1 MRARCVLWGGISLG
15 MGTLGYAL
23 CSSSSVG
30 CSTNVVV
37 LTRAAVTAQGCAVF
51 SVVAHVGIGLMILGA
66 VLLLGSFVLAVRTRR
81 QVADAASLT
90 EVADGESAPAVTTSV
105 PSVSAPAVVE
115 PSVSVPVAPEPVVVE
130 QPVQPRRERL
140 TPERVGPIPPG
151 ADRAESPVPA
161 LLPPGWYGNPN
172 NPEKPVLWWDG
183 TRLIDRPVRSGR

>member
-15 MGTLGYAL
+15 LGTLGYAL

-37 LTRAAVTAQGCAVF
+37 LTRAAVTARGCAMF

-66 VLLLGSFVLAVRTRR
+66 VLLLGSFVLSVRTRR
-81 QVADAASLT
+81 QVADAASLA

-105 PSVSAPAVVE
+105 PSASAVVE

-172 NPEKPVLWWDG
+172 NPDRPVQWWDG
-183 TRLIDRPVRSGR
+183 TRLTDRPSRSGR